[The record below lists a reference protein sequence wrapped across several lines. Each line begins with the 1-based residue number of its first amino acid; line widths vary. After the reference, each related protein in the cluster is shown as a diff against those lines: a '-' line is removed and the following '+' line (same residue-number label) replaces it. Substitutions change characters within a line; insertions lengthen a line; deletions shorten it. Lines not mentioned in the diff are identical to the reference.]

1 MTQNVCINAVLVNML
16 IMRDIVTGAI
26 LVASDAMVQP
36 SKIASYVDKTITSL
50 IMCAIVTNVLTQ
62 HTWPSLKKEYANDA
76 NSDAH
81 YVTPLNFVNSASLG
95 TTYIKGGATKLVLE
109 TS

>member
-1 MTQNVCINAVLVNML
+1 MIRNVCINAVLVNMQM
-16 IMRDIVTGAI
+16 MRDIVTGVI
-26 LVASDAMVQP
+26 LGASDAMVQP
-36 SKIASYVDKTITSL
+36 SKTASYADKTITFL
-50 IMCAIVTNVLTQ
+50 IMCAILTYVLTQ

-76 NSDAH
+76 NSDAR
-81 YVTPLNFVNSASLG
+81 YVTLLNFVNSASLG